1 MVVGRREEITKGKV
15 SRLKHRFL
23 PVSVLAFFVWAL
35 VSPSINLLVFA
46 QTNMPIQRVRGPTL
60 GTWNSGESFSV
71 TLPNTPTSG
80 DVLICTFG
88 DTTANGFDAI
98 RSISDANGKITWTK
112 QVGNNYQDVY
122 YYDSEIWYGTV
133 NAVGASNTIAI
144 TLVSANAAA
153 YAAEAYVSEYSG
165 MAASGFLDRT
175 ASNQGTGFATD
186 SGTTATTTQVNELWI
201 ASIVASAPQ
210 SSPTNG
216 FTLVH
221 YTSTA
226 CDLGNFEKIVS
237 TTGTA
242 NAGASMDSVYEHDYV
257 GCIATFFAVSGASV
271 TVTGLVLVPLVGLIA
286 MGILVASGT
295 LCMVLMGYAQRT
307 RRKR

>member
-1 MVVGRREEITKGKV
+1 MGRV
-15 SRLKHRFL
+15 SRLKRRLL
-23 PVSVLAFFVWAL
+23 PALVLAVFILAL
-35 VSPSINLLVFA
+35 VTPSINLMVFA
-46 QTNMPIQRVRGPTL
+46 QTNTPIQRIRGPTL
-60 GTWNSGESFSV
+60 GIWGSGESFTF

-112 QVGNNYQDVY
+112 QVGNNYHDVY

-133 NAVGASNTIAI
+133 NSVDASNTIVI
-144 TLVSANAAA
+144 TLSSVNAAA
-153 YAAEAYVSEYSG
+153 YAAEAYVSEYSS
-165 MAASGFLDRT
+165 MAISGFLDRT

-237 TTGTA
+237 TIGTA
-242 NAGASMDSVYEHDYV
+242 NAGASMNGVYEHDYV
-257 GCIATFFAVSGASV
+257 GCIATFFAIGGASV
-271 TVTGLVLVPLVGLIA
+271 TFKGLVLVPLVGLIA
-286 MGILVASGT
+286 MGVLVASGT
-295 LCMVLMGYAQRT
+295 LCIVLMAYARKVE
-307 RRKR
+307 RKR